1 VNLVETF
8 RNIFAIPDLRKRII
22 FTFLL
27 LAVYRLGSHIP
38 TPGVDPVALSEFFK
52 AMSGGVFGFL
62 DLFSG
67 GALRRLSVFALGIMP
82 YISASI
88 ILQLLTVVWPYLEKL
103 SKEGEM
109 GRRKINQYTRYGTIV
124 LSIIQSLGVA
134 FWLKGQTA
142 PGGAPLV
149 PPHVQDSL
157 WGLGFPIMTVLTLTT
172 GTSFIMWLGEQIS
185 ERGIGNGISLIIFA
199 GIVVG
204 LPSAVL
210 TTIDDI
216 RTGNRSIFAMLFLV
230 VFMVAVVAFVV
241 FMERAQ
247 RRIPVQ
253 YAKRVVGRK
262 VYGGANTYLPLRV
275 NTAGVIPVIFASSI
289 LVIPQTLAQMVKAPW
304 MTAIGSQIAMGQP
317 LYYLLQVA
325 GIIFFGYFY
334 TSIVFNPVD
343 TADNM
348 RKYGGFIPGIRPGPR
363 TKDYINDVLTRIT
376 LAGALY
382 LIVISLIP
390 EFMLTGIHL
399 NHLPWWLGG
408 NFFERLPNWM
418 TNGLGVTFYF
428 GGTSL
433 LIVVGVAMDTV
444 NQIESQLVMRHYEG
458 FTPRSGRIKGR
469 RAW

>member
-1 VNLVETF
+1 VPNVVDTV
-8 RNIFAIPDLRKRII
+8 RNIWSIEDLRKRVL
-22 FTFLL
+22 FTFAL

-52 AMSGGVFGFL
+52 AVNSGVFGFL

-67 GALRRLSVFALGIMP
+67 GALSRLSVFALGIMP

-124 LSIIQSLGVA
+124 LAIIQSLGVA
-134 FWLKGQTA
+134 FWLRGQSA

-149 PPHVQDSL
+149 PPHIQDAL

-172 GTSFIMWLGEQIS
+172 GTAFVMWLGEQIS

-204 LPSAVL
+204 LPSAVIG
-210 TTIDDI
+210 TIDDI
-216 RTGNRSIFAMLFLV
+216 RVGERSIFAMLFLLI
-230 VFMVAVVAFVV
+230 FMVAVTAFVV

-262 VYGGANTYLPLRV
+262 VYGGSNTYLPLRV

-289 LVIPQTLAQMVKAPW
+289 LVIPQTLAQMIKQPW
-304 MTAIGSQIAMGQP
+304 ATAIGNQLSVGEP
-317 LYYLLQVA
+317 LYYLLQVV
-325 GIIFFGYFY
+325 GIIFFAYFY

-348 RKYGGFIPGIRPGPR
+348 RKYGGFIPGIRPGKK
-363 TKDYINDVLTRIT
+363 TSDYIDRVLTRIT
-376 LAGALY
+376 FVGACYLALVC
-382 LIVISLIP
+382 IIP
-390 EFMLTGIHL
+390 EFLIAGVHVAQLPFGAGAALDRWLPLWFTEGMGL
-399 NHLPWWLGG
+399 N
-408 NFFERLPNWM
+408 
-418 TNGLGVTFYF
+418 FYF

-433 LIVVGVAMDTV
+433 LIVVGVAMDTMQ
-444 NQIESQLVMRHYEG
+444 QIESQLVMRHYDG
-458 FTPRSGRIKGR
+458 FMKKGR
-469 RAW
+469 VRGRRG

>member
-1 VNLVETF
+1 MNFVETV
-8 RNIFAIPDLRKRII
+8 RNIFSIPDLRKRII

-52 AMSGGVFGFL
+52 SMSGGVFGFL

-124 LSIIQSLGVA
+124 LSIVQSLGVA
-134 FWLKGQTA
+134 FWLKSQSA

-172 GTSFIMWLGEQIS
+172 GTAFIMWLGEQIS

-199 GIVVG
+199 GIVVN
-204 LPSAVL
+204 LPHAVF
-210 TTIDDI
+210 TTIEDI
-216 RTGNRSIFAMLFLV
+216 HTGTRNLFAMLFLV

-289 LVIPQTLAQMVKAPW
+289 LVIPTTLASMIKAPW
-304 MTAIGSQIAMGQP
+304 SQAIASQLRIGEP
-317 LYYLLQVA
+317 LYYLLQVV

-348 RKYGGFIPGIRPGPR
+348 RKYGGFIPGIRPGKK
-363 TKDYINDVLTRIT
+363 TSDYIDRVLTRIT
-376 LAGALY
+376 LVGSLY
-382 LIVISLIP
+382 LAAVCVLP
-390 EFMLTGIHL
+390 EFLISGVHVSQLPFGVGAALDTWLPIWFTEGMGI
-399 NHLPWWLGG
+399 N
-408 NFFERLPNWM
+408 
-418 TNGLGVTFYF
+418 FYF

-433 LIVVGVAMDTV
+433 LIVVGVAMDTIQ
-444 NQIESQLVMRHYEG
+444 QIESQLVMRHYDG
-458 FTPRSGRIKGR
+458 FMKRGRIRGR
-469 RAW
+469 RG

>member
-1 VNLVETF
+1 MPNVVDTV
-8 RNIFAIPDLRKRII
+8 RNIWAIEDLRKRVI
-22 FTFLL
+22 FTFAL
-27 LAVYRLGSHIP
+27 LAVYRLGSYIP

-52 AMSGGVFGFL
+52 AINTGVFGFL

-67 GALRRLSVFALGIMP
+67 GALSRLSVFALGIMP

-124 LSIIQSLGVA
+124 LAIIQSLGVA
-134 FWLKGQTA
+134 FWLRGQA
-142 PGGAPLV
+142 SPGGAPLV
-149 PPHVQDSL
+149 PAHVQDAL
-157 WGLGFPIMTVLTLTT
+157 WGIGFPVMTVLTLTT
-172 GTSFIMWLGEQIS
+172 GTAFIMWLGEQIS

-204 LPSAVL
+204 LPNAVIS
-210 TTIDDI
+210 TVGDI
-216 RTGNRSIFAMLFLV
+216 RTGERNIFAMLFLV
-230 VFMVAVVAFVV
+230 LFMVAVTAFVV

-289 LVIPQTLAQMVKAPW
+289 LVIPQTIATMIKAPW
-304 MTAIGSQIAMGQP
+304 ATAIGNQLKMGEP

-325 GIIFFGYFY
+325 GIIFFAYFY

-348 RKYGGFIPGIRPGPR
+348 RKYGGFIPGIRPGKR
-363 TKDYINDVLTRIT
+363 TSDYIDRVLTRIT
-376 LAGALY
+376 FVGSVYLALVC
-382 LIVISLIP
+382 IIP
-390 EFMLTGIHL
+390 EFLISGVHVAQFPFGIGAALDSVLPLWFTEGMGL
-399 NHLPWWLGG
+399 N
-408 NFFERLPNWM
+408 
-418 TNGLGVTFYF
+418 FYF

-433 LIVVGVAMDTV
+433 LIVVGVAMDTM
-444 NQIESQLVMRHYEG
+444 NQIESQLVMRHYDG
-458 FTPRSGRIKGR
+458 FMKKGRIRGR
-469 RAW
+469 RG